1 MNWLRLLSITIGTL
15 LYYTAMRYFAAS
27 DYFWHLV
34 DTGLVLAC
42 SSLVFT
48 WLHLRR
54 SKSKGLT
61 GEAHSYRYTLI
72 WQGLLVFAL
81 LAHVVYFWLTQDAPQ
96 IDTFNKKL
104 LLVLWLLP
112 LIVALNMAIGMETSL
127 QANGRGRF
135 GEPQRVLKAGLAWS
149 LAGVLLAILININY
163 LAVEHNHVSDWSYL
177 KVTSVSKTTQA
188 MVNDLDE
195 PLEVYAF
202 LTKDNE
208 VYPFVNEYL
217 ASFAAA
223 NKHIDVRVLDKDI
236 HPVEAEKF
244 RVNRNGNLV
253 LTLTSKED
261 DKDAEQKNT
270 AAKEADKDKKN
281 TPQYEKIY
289 LGTEL
294 RLARAKLRGLDAWF
308 QKALL
313 QLLSDP
319 RKVYFTRGHGE
330 FTWDYQR
337 DPRRSLRVLRSL
349 LKKQNFRLR
358 ALGLDKGSG
367 RAFPEDVG
375 LVIVVG
381 PTAAFLPE
389 EVMALRTYLAEGG
402 KAMVLLDVE
411 RATGLTA
418 TPLDTYPLV
427 NFLRDEVGLQFK
439 AQVLANDRSYV
450 VATKSMT
457 DRWFLVSNNFT
468 THEAV
473 STMSDY
479 DEKVMVLFFQSGYF
493 EVKGGNGEWQTQA
506 AMKSLPHTFV
516 DTNKN
521 FTFDKGSERRAT
533 FDICAA
539 AEWRDKGGRIFACA
553 DATLAADILMQSAG
567 NKLLLMDSL
576 QWLMGDKHRGAP
588 ASEEDQKIIHSRD
601 EDLVVFYGTI
611 VAVPLLLLL
620 VGRLATRRRE
630 LESGRER
637 AERT

>member
-1 MNWLRLLSITIGTL
+1 MNWLRLFTIVFGTL
-15 LYYTAMRYFAAS
+15 LYYAAMRYFTAS

-42 SSLVFT
+42 SSLAFT
-48 WLHLRR
+48 WLHMRR
-54 SKSKGLT
+54 SKSKALT

-81 LAHVVYFWLTQDAPQ
+81 LAHVVYFWLTRDAPQ
-96 IDTFNKKL
+96 LDTLSKKL
-104 LLVLWLLP
+104 MLVLWLLP
-112 LIVALNMAIGMETSL
+112 LIIALSMAIGMETSL

-188 MVNDLDE
+188 IVNDIDE
-195 PLEVYAF
+195 PLAVYAF
-202 LTKDNE
+202 FTKDNE

-217 ASFAAA
+217 ASLAAT
-223 NKHIDVRVLDKDI
+223 NKNIVTRVLDKDT
-236 HPVEAEKF
+236 HPIEAEKF
-244 RVNRNGNLV
+244 RVNRNGNFV
-253 LTLTSKED
+253 LAIASQED
-261 DKDAEQKNT
+261 NKDAEQKNT
-270 AAKEADKDKKN
+270 AAKDADKDKKN

-294 RLARAKLRGLDAWF
+294 RIARAKLRGLDAWI

-313 QLLSDP
+313 ELLFDT

-358 ALGLDKGSG
+358 ELGLGKGSG
-367 RAFPEDVG
+367 RVYPEDVG

-389 EVMALRTYLAEGG
+389 EVNALRNYLAEGG
-402 KAMVLLDVE
+402 RAMVLLDIE
-411 RATGLTA
+411 RATGLA
-418 TPLDTYPLV
+418 STPLDTYPLV

-439 AQVLANDRSYV
+439 AQVLANDRKYV
-450 VATKSMT
+450 LATKSMT
-457 DRWFLVSNNFT
+457 DRWSLFSNNFT
-468 THEAV
+468 AHEAV

-479 DEKVMVLFFQSGYF
+479 DEKLAVLFFQSGYF
-493 EVKGGNGEWQTQA
+493 EIKGGNGEWQTQA
-506 AMKSLPHTFV
+506 AMKSLPNTFV
-516 DTNKN
+516 DSNKN

-533 FDICAA
+533 WDVCAA
-539 AEWRDKGGRIFACA
+539 AEQRDKGGRIFACA
-553 DATLAADILMQSAG
+553 DATLAADLLMEKSVG
-567 NKLLLMDSL
+567 NKLLLLDSL
-576 QWLMGDKHRGAP
+576 QWLMKDKYRGMA

-620 VGRLATRRRE
+620 VGRLATRRKKVHHE
-630 LESGRER
+630 
-637 AERT
+637 

>member
-1 MNWLRLLSITIGTL
+1 MNWLRLFSIIIGTL
-15 LYYTAMRYFAAS
+15 LYYAAMRYFTAS

-42 SSLVFT
+42 SSLAFT

-81 LAHVVYFWLTQDAPQ
+81 LAHVAYFWLTQDTPQ
-96 IDTFNKKL
+96 IDTLPKKI

-112 LIVALNMAIGMETSL
+112 LMVALSMAVGMETSL
-127 QANGRGRF
+127 HANGRGRF
-135 GEPQRVLKAGLAWS
+135 GEPQRVLKSGLAWS
-149 LAGVLLAILININY
+149 LVGILLGILINVNY

-188 MVNDLDE
+188 MVNDLNE

-202 LTKDNE
+202 LTKDDE

-217 ASFAAA
+217 ASLDAA
-223 NKHIDVRVLDKDI
+223 NKHINVQVLDKDI
-236 HPVEAEKF
+236 HPVAAEKF
-244 RVNRNGNLV
+244 RVARNGNLV
-253 LTLTSKED
+253 LALTNKTD
-261 DKDAEQKNT
+261 DQDTEQKNSPT
-270 AAKEADKDKKN
+270 KEKNKKN

-294 RLARAKLRGLDAWF
+294 RLARAKLRGMDAWF

-358 ALGLDKGSG
+358 ELGLDKGSG

-381 PTAAFLPE
+381 PTNAFLPE
-389 EVMALRTYLAEGG
+389 EVNALRNYLAEGG

-411 RATGLTA
+411 RATGLTT

-468 THEAV
+468 AHEAV

-479 DEKVMVLFFQSGYF
+479 DEKVAVLFFQSGYL

-516 DTNKN
+516 DKNKN
-521 FTFDKGSERRAT
+521 FTFDKDSERRAT
-533 FDICAA
+533 FDVCAA

-576 QWLMGDKHRGAP
+576 QWLMGDKYRGAP
-588 ASEEDQKIIHSRD
+588 ASEEDQKIIHGRD
-601 EDLVVFYGTI
+601 EDLVVFYSTI

-620 VGRLATRRRE
+620 AGRLATRRKKQTE
-630 LESGRER
+630 Q
-637 AERT
+637 T

>member
-1 MNWLRLLSITIGTL
+1 MNWLRLLAIIFGTL
-15 LYYTAMRYFAAS
+15 LYYSAMRYFTAS
-27 DYFWHLV
+27 DYFWYLV

-61 GEAHSYRYTLI
+61 GEAHSYRYTLL

-81 LAHVVYFWLTQDAPQ
+81 FAHVAYFWLTQDAPQ
-96 IDTFNKKL
+96 IDTFSKKL

-112 LIVALNMAIGMETSL
+112 LIIALSMAIGIETSL

-135 GEPQRVLKAGLAWS
+135 GEPQRVLKSGLAWS
-149 LAGVLLAILININY
+149 LAGVLLAILVNINY

-188 MVNDLDE
+188 IVNDIDE
-195 PLEVYAF
+195 PLAVYAF
-202 LTKDNE
+202 FTKDNE

-217 ASFAAA
+217 ASLAAV
-223 NKHIDVRVLDKDI
+223 NKNIITQVLDKDI

-253 LTLTSKED
+253 LALSSKED
-261 DKDAEQKNT
+261 DQDKNT
-270 AAKEADKDKKN
+270 ASKDADKN

-294 RLARAKLRGLDAWF
+294 RIARAKLRGLDAWF
-308 QKALL
+308 QQALL

-358 ALGLDKGSG
+358 ELGLDKGSG

-375 LVIVVG
+375 LVIVAG

-389 EVMALRTYLAEGG
+389 EVNALRAYLAEGG

-411 RATGLTA
+411 RATGLTT

-457 DRWFLVSNNFT
+457 DRWFLVTNNFT
-468 THEAV
+468 THAAV

-479 DEKVMVLFFQSGYF
+479 DEKVAVLFFQSGYF
-493 EVKGGNGEWQTQA
+493 AVKGGNGEWQTQA

-516 DTNKN
+516 DINKN
-521 FTFDKGSERRAT
+521 FIFDKDSERRAT
-533 FDICAA
+533 LDVCAA
-539 AEWRDKGGRIFACA
+539 AEWRAKGGRIFACA
-553 DATLAADILMQSAG
+553 DATLAADILMQAAG

-620 VGRLATRRRE
+620 AGRLATRRRKVH
-630 LESGRER
+630 
-637 AERT
+637 T